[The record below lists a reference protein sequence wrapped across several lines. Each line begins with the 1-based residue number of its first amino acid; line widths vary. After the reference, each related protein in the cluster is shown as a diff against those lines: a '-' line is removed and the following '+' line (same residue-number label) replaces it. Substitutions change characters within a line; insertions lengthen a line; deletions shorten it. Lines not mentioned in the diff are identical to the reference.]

1 MERSEAPCREAG
13 VGIVSEGPSDR
24 FVWANQ
30 DEISQL
36 RREVI
41 LLTRTVILYEE
52 MMAQVIDAV
61 DRTMPTPTTR
71 DLDDAIKLIRIAL
84 KSNLADATP

>member
-1 MERSEAPCREAG
+1 MKTDISE
-13 VGIVSEGPSDR
+13 
-24 FVWANQ
+24 Q
-30 DEISQL
+30 DEVSQL

-41 LLTRTVILYEE
+41 LLTRTVILYEK

-71 DLDDAIKLIRIAL
+71 DLDDAIKMIRIAL
-84 KSNLADATP
+84 KAGRAGE

>member
-13 VGIVSEGPSDR
+13 VVIVSEGPSDR

>member
-1 MERSEAPCREAG
+1 MKTDISE
-13 VGIVSEGPSDR
+13 
-24 FVWANQ
+24 Q
-30 DEISQL
+30 DEVSQL

-41 LLTRTVILYEE
+41 LLTRTVILYEK

-71 DLDDAIKLIRIAL
+71 DLDDAIKMIRIAL
-84 KSNLADATP
+84 KAVRADATP